1 MVQHFIVL
9 GSCKC
14 KISRAWAAGAGGI
27 IYKPGDQIVTN
38 YAWGLGSLTNNEAEA
53 YALYACINL
62 GFYKRIKN
70 LIICG
75 DSMLVIRA
83 IVHKNITGGNI
94 YKGIMPRALDMLKNF
109 DKTTRYHIK
118 LELNMEADKNA
129 KAGSR
134 LNMGHMLISGE
145 SRFHLLP

>member
-1 MVQHFIVL
+1 
-9 GSCKC
+9 
-14 KISRAWAAGAGGI
+14 
-27 IYKPGDQIVTN
+27 
-38 YAWGLGSLTNNEAEA
+38 
-53 YALYACINL
+53 
-62 GFYKRIKN
+62 
-70 LIICG
+70 
-75 DSMLVIRA
+75 MLVIRS